1 MRLSGSE
8 RGRRSLWKHV
18 VDFAFTDLRVA
29 SDGVDPAAFE
39 ELEERLLASDFGVK
53 ATLQLVEGVEDLARR
68 GKIKGADGLAY
79 ALRDRL
85 LAILGAGQGVELA
98 ENPDGPLTV
107 HLIVGVNGVGKTTSV
122 AKLAHLLREEGRS
135 VLIAAGDTYRA
146 GAIRQLELWAEGV
159 GADFVRGQD
168 GGDPAAVAFDALEAA
183 KARGTDTVLVDTAGR
198 LHTNRDLMEE
208 LRKMRRVISRQ
219 VPGAPHETL
228 IVLDAT
234 VGQNAVSQ
242 VSAFHKVLGLSGI
255 ILAKLDS
262 SARGGIVVAL
272 TEELGI
278 PVKLIGTG
286 ESVTELESFDAA
298 AFLDGIFGEG

>member
-1 MRLSGSE
+1 MRLLGSE
-8 RGRRSLWKHV
+8 RGRRGLWKRV

-29 SDGVDPAAFE
+29 RDGVDPAALE

-53 ATLQLVEGVEDLARR
+53 ATLQLVEGVDDLARR
-68 GKIKGADGLAY
+68 GKIKGADGLAR

-85 LAILGAGQGVELA
+85 LAILGTGQGVELA
-98 ENPDGPLTV
+98 ESTDGPLTV

-146 GAIRQLELWAEGV
+146 GATRQLELWAEGG

-183 KARGTDTVLVDTAGR
+183 KARGIDTVLVDTAGR

-242 VSAFHKVLGLSGI
+242 VFAFHKALGLSGI

-286 ESVTELESFDAA
+286 EGVTELESFDAA

>member
-1 MRLSGSE
+1 MRLLGSR
-8 RGRRSLWKHV
+8 RGRRSLWKRV

-29 SDGVDPAAFE
+29 KDGVNTESLE
-39 ELEERLLASDFGVK
+39 ELEERLLASDFGVR
-53 ATLQLVEGVEDLARR
+53 ATLELIEGVEDLSRR
-68 GKIKGADGLAY
+68 GPARGPDGLAR

-85 LAILGAGQGVELA
+85 LGILGAGEGVELA
-98 ENPDGPLTV
+98 ESAEGSPTV
-107 HLIVGVNGVGKTTSV
+107 YLIVGVNGAGKTTSV
-122 AKLAHLLREEGRS
+122 AKLAHLLKEGGRS

-159 GADFVRGQD
+159 GADFVRGRE

-183 KARGTDTVLVDTAGR
+183 KARGIDAVVVDTAGR

-208 LRKMRRVISRQ
+208 LRKIRRVISRR

-234 VGQNAVSQ
+234 VGQNAVAQ
-242 VSAFHKVLGLSGI
+242 VAAFQQALELSGI
-255 ILAKLDS
+255 LLAKLDS
-262 SARGGIVVAL
+262 SARGGVVVAL
-272 TEELGI
+272 AQEFAV
-278 PVKLIGTG
+278 PVKLVGTG
-286 ESVTELESFDAA
+286 EGVADLEWFDAE

>member
-1 MRLSGSE
+1 MRLLGSE
-8 RGRRSLWKHV
+8 RGRRGLWKRV

-29 SDGVDPAAFE
+29 RDGVDPAALE

-53 ATLQLVEGVEDLARR
+53 ATLQLVEGVDDLARR
-68 GKIKGADGLAY
+68 GKIKGADGLAR

-85 LAILGAGQGVELA
+85 LAILGTGQGVELA
-98 ENPDGPLTV
+98 ESTDGPLTV

-146 GAIRQLELWAEGV
+146 GATRQLELWAEGV

-183 KARGTDTVLVDTAGR
+183 KARGIDTVLVDTAGR

-242 VSAFHKVLGLSGI
+242 VFAFHKALGLSGI

-286 ESVTELESFDAA
+286 EGVTELESFDAA